1 MMAMMMMMMMM
12 LFLLSCGGGGV
23 LAEQKKEVTVE
34 LYGRAESD
42 VTFAKY
48 LSGVAFNEFKHLRAL
63 TPLDEQKVVRMNR
76 DTLYSFVVV
85 DFGKCTPSG
94 VKLIFP
100 PAENIGDR
108 FVSAEIISQDHDII
122 ATKYLKDDVDGSG
135 IEITPSDVGTDK
147 ALVLLRTFTDGTDD
161 DLTKAH
167 AVQDLFSV
175 VPINGEEGDE
185 SSCQASKEEY
195 MAEVAMW
202 DKDSLATVRDLIKEL
217 QKHSNATSGEMFGPN
232 RDELNY
238 LYYLFGTAT
247 GWGGQP
253 SEDAVYIYSSTDP
266 TVLDTSGKV
275 AYQLTIPDAEL
286 PLVRDPTTGDFVG
299 FWSITV
305 YNKDGFMQPNALG
318 VNRVNSVKATNDGG
332 PGTTITFAPEAH
344 CEALPTNCLP
354 ITPSWSYIIRL
365 YVPEQALI
373 DGSYEMPKP
382 VKMTKE
388 D

>member
-1 MMAMMMMMMMM
+1 MNYSGFVSSVISGKTIYPLLGDIYFDQGQPDREFLIRSMKPRRENTVSTHSFPPFREICLEEGSHVTTTSFPDSIYFDKLMMAKMMMMMT
-12 LFLLSCGGGGV
+12 LFLLSCGGGGGV
-23 LAEQKKEVTVE
+23 LAEQKKKEVTVE
-34 LYGRAESD
+34 LFGRAESD
-42 VTFAKY
+42 VTFASY
-48 LSGVAFNEFKHLRAL
+48 LGGVAFNEFGHLRAL

-76 DTLYSFVVV
+76 DTLYSFVVL

-94 VKLIFP
+94 VKLLFP

-147 ALVLLRTFTDGTDD
+147 ALILLRTFTDGTDD

-253 SEDAVYIYSSTDP
+253 SEDAVYIYGKST
-266 TVLDTSGKV
+266 SNHQKEKRK
-275 AYQLTIPDAEL
+275 QSLT
-286 PLVRDPTTGDFVG
+286 T
-299 FWSITV
+299 
-305 YNKDGFMQPNALG
+305 
-318 VNRVNSVKATNDGG
+318 
-332 PGTTITFAPEAH
+332 
-344 CEALPTNCLP
+344 
-354 ITPSWSYIIRL
+354 
-365 YVPEQALI
+365 
-373 DGSYEMPKP
+373 
-382 VKMTKE
+382 
-388 D
+388 

>member
-1 MMAMMMMMMMM
+1 MMMMMMT
-12 LFLLSCGGGGV
+12 LFLLSCGGGGGV

-34 LYGRAESD
+34 LFGRAESD
-42 VTFAKY
+42 VTFASY
-48 LSGVAFNEFKHLRAL
+48 LGGVAFNEFGHLRAL

-76 DTLYSFVVV
+76 DTLYSFVLL

-94 VKLIFP
+94 VKLLFP

-147 ALVLLRTFTDGTDD
+147 ALILLRTFTDGTDD

-253 SEDAVYIYSSTDP
+253 SEDAVYIYGPSDP
-266 TVLDTSGKV
+266 TVDTSGQV
-275 AYQLTIPDAEL
+275 AYQMTIPGAEL

-305 YNKDGFMQPNALG
+305 YDKDGFMEPNALG
-318 VNRVNSVKATNDGG
+318 VNSVNSVTATNDGG

-344 CEALPTNCLP
+344 CVELPTNCLP
-354 ITPSWSYIIRL
+354 ITPSWNYIIRL

-373 DGSYEMPKP
+373 DGSYEMPKL

>member
-1 MMAMMMMMMMM
+1 MAKMMMMMT
-12 LFLLSCGGGGV
+12 LFLLSCGGGGGV
-23 LAEQKKEVTVE
+23 LAEQKKKEVTVE
-34 LYGRAESD
+34 LFGRAESD
-42 VTFAKY
+42 VTIASY
-48 LSGVAFNEFKHLRAL
+48 LGGVAFNEFGHLRAL

-76 DTLYSFVVV
+76 DTLYSFVVL

-94 VKLIFP
+94 VKLLFP

-147 ALVLLRTFTDGTDD
+147 ALILLRTFTDGTDD

-253 SEDAVYIYSSTDP
+253 SEDAVYIYGPSSDI
-266 TVLDTSGKV
+266 DTSGKV
-275 AYQLTIPDAEL
+275 AYQMTIPGAEL

-305 YNKDGFMQPNALG
+305 YDKDGFMEPNALG
-318 VNRVNSVKATNDGG
+318 VNSVNSVTATNDGG

-344 CEALPTNCLP
+344 CVELPTNCLP
-354 ITPSWSYIIRL
+354 ITPSWNYIIRL

-373 DGSYEMPKP
+373 DGSYEMPKL